1 MKRWHNI
8 LSQVCYERARGYMN
22 IISGL
27 VSRDIRTSRDHFA
40 KLCRALVAQ
49 TLSKEGFS
57 NRMIAKCMGC
67 SNANI
72 YLLKKIEITEIAGI
86 AEDFNKR
93 KYDIHIEPNSRA
105 VEVGGCL

>member
-1 MKRWHNI
+1 
-8 LSQVCYERARGYMN
+8 
-22 IISGL
+22 
-27 VSRDIRTSRDHFA
+27 
-40 KLCRALVAQ
+40 
-49 TLSKEGFS
+49 
-57 NRMIAKCMGC
+57 MIAKCMGC